1 MTLYESLKKYGYNIF
16 DSGDDFYNDI
26 CTVYTTPNG
35 TDMIIEDRKKK
46 IYSNNGNTTMCQD
59 GCDFKFYNTTTKKSV
74 CDCEIQKECAEM
86 RAYRLVSPYNTP
98 LHGTS
103 PPIG

>member
-74 CDCEIQKECAEM
+74 CDYSGKEIASEGQ
-86 RAYRLVSPYNTP
+86 
-98 LHGTS
+98 TS
-103 PPIG
+103 AQVPHSLQTSGSIE